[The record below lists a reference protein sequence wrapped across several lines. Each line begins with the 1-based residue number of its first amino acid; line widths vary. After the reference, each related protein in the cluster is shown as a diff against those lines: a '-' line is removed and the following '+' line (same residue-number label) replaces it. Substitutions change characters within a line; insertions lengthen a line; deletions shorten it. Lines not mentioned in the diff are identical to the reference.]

1 MYLNV
6 KPFLLYKL
14 LNSLFTGISI
24 GILFTI
30 YTPLDPS
37 IYSLG
42 GIILAASMLLIARY
56 YEQLLN
62 IKSFYYISLMVELIM
77 LLTIIIF
84 IILKYS
90 LVSALII
97 YALYQ
102 FTFIFGSYL
111 VRAETIVAK
120 DKALLS
126 KIDVYKQVG
135 YLLGLCLSFIFYKTI
150 EDNFLISDTKT
161 QIIFLNYIL
170 LILQIIII
178 SFLQVSFSS
187 SEWLIF
193 KKYLRII
200 ELFFVVA
207 YISF

>member
-1 MYLNV
+1 MNLNV

-42 GIILAASMLLIARY
+42 GIILAVSMLLIARY

-135 YLLGLCLSFIFYKTI
+135 YLLGLCLSFIFYKII
-150 EDNFLISDTKT
+150 ENNFLISDTKT

-170 LILQIIII
+170 LILQIVII

-187 SEWLIF
+187 GEWLIF
-193 KKYLRII
+193 KKY
-200 ELFFVVA
+200 F
-207 YISF
+207 

>member
-14 LNSLFTGISI
+14 LNSLFTGLSI

-30 YTPLDPS
+30 YTPLTPTT
-37 IYSLG
+37 YSLG
-42 GIILAASMLLIARY
+42 GIILAASMLIIARF

-84 IILKYS
+84 MILKYS
-90 LVSALII
+90 LISALII
-97 YALYQ
+97 YILYQ

-111 VRAETIVAK
+111 LRAETIVAK
-120 DKALLS
+120 DKSLLS

-135 YLLGLCLSFIFYKTI
+135 YLLGLCLSFIFYKILENNYVIT
-150 EDNFLISDTKT
+150 DTKN
-161 QIIFLNYIL
+161 QIIFLHYIL

-178 SFLQVSFSS
+178 SFLQLSFSS
-187 SEWLIF
+187 N
-193 KKYLRII
+193 K
-200 ELFFVVA
+200 
-207 YISF
+207 

>member
-1 MYLNV
+1 MNLNV

-135 YLLGLCLSFIFYKTI
+135 YLLGLCLSFIFYKII

-187 SEWLIF
+187 SE
-193 KKYLRII
+193 
-200 ELFFVVA
+200 
-207 YISF
+207 